1 MSTKAGRGPYI
12 ALVLER
18 MKGKSYVVQ
27 HPGSRLVFTQE
38 KACTAEIEVK
48 ANSAGQGVLP
58 CSTAVLEGVK
68 CDWFH
73 QKRTLE
79 RSGS

>member
-1 MSTKAGRGPYI
+1 MLCDIKA
-12 ALVLER
+12 
-18 MKGKSYVVQ
+18 VVMCV
-27 HPGSRLVFTQE
+27 HKA

-68 CDWFH
+68 YDWFH

-79 RSGS
+79 WSGS